1 MPRYLPKENENICLD
16 KDMMKMF
23 RGILFTIIKK
33 AEAVQTSVKWQMDNQ
48 NVLYPCNGIL
58 FNFRKEQTTDTSY
71 NMDKPQEPWLKWKKP
86 DVKDHTV

>member
-33 AEAVQTSVKWQMDNQ
+33 AEAVQTSVK
-48 NVLYPCNGIL
+48 
-58 FNFRKEQTTDTSY
+58 
-71 NMDKPQEPWLKWKKP
+71 
-86 DVKDHTV
+86 